1 MKSIPCPINY
11 RLQASNFFRK
21 RLYQKCF
28 LVSFAEFQKSYIL
41 YLNYFDQWLS
51 FIRSSRSQIFCRKG
65 ALRNLTKFTEKHLC
79 RLPLS
84 VPVLQNICEKLLLF
98 HLQSALVILQ
108 QGFSYSEF
116 FWSVF
121 SHIRTEYGEIR
132 TLFYA
137 VLPMRILFRSRFP
150 AICKICFFLPC
161 FRAFWSVYIHQ
172 FPQG

>member
-1 MKSIPCPINY
+1 M
-11 RLQASNFFRK
+11 
-21 RLYQKCF
+21 F

-41 YLNYFDQWLS
+41 YLYYFDQGLS

-84 VPVLQNICEKLLLF
+84 VPVLQNICERLLLF
-98 HLQSALVILQ
+98 HVQSAWVILQ

-132 TLFYA
+132 TLFTQCFRCEFFSEVGFLQFVKFA
-137 VLPMRILFRSRFP
+137 FSFLVSLRFGHSSNPPMFT
-150 AICKICFFLPC
+150 KICNP
-161 FRAFWSVYIHQ
+161 Y
-172 FPQG
+172 